1 MVWPASDAVKSAI
14 LSPLAALLIA
24 AAAVA
29 VSMTYARRRGLL
41 DAPGRRRL
49 HRAPTPRGGGVGIVL
64 AALVVVLIPAAR
76 GAWGLSP
83 SLGGAWLVGALLVAA
98 VGFADDHR
106 HLPVWLRLLAHLA
119 AALLLVAVLAPPP
132 LFAGVP
138 LLWCAGVLLATVWS
152 INLHNFMDGSNGLL
166 ALQSVFVLAAI
177 AALAA
182 AGAAPGIALAALA
195 LAAATLGFLPFNFPR
210 ARVFMGDVGS
220 GTLGFLIAAVAFTA
234 IARGALGIAEAVVVV
249 SAFAVDASCTLLS
262 RLLRGRRWYR
272 PHREHLYQW
281 IARVSHSHA
290 RAATLYVVWNMLLVA
305 PALLL
310 MRVWPA
316 WAWALAAAVLAV
328 AVLAWWLGKRA
339 CLRAA
344 KNAKLHHAPA

>member
-1 MVWPASDAVKSAI
+1 MAMI
-14 LSPLAALLIA
+14 LSPLVALLIA
-24 AAAVA
+24 AATVVA
-29 VSMTYARRRGLL
+29 GMAYARRRGLL
-41 DAPGRRRL
+41 DIPGRRRL

-76 GAWGLSP
+76 GAWGLTP
-83 SLGGAWLVGALLVAA
+83 ALGRAWLIGTLLVAA
-98 VGFADDHR
+98 AGFADDHR
-106 HLPVWLRLLAHLA
+106 HRPAWLRLLTHLA
-119 AALLLVAVLAPPP
+119 AALLLAIALGWPTS
-132 LFAGVP
+132 FAAEP
-138 LLWCAGVLLATVWS
+138 LLWRAGVLLATVWS

-166 ALQSVFVLAAI
+166 ALQAVFVLAVI
-177 AALAA
+177 AALVMAS
-182 AGAAPGIALAALA
+182 APGLALAALT

-220 GTLGFLIAAVAFTA
+220 GALGFLIAAVALTA
-234 IARGALGIAEAVVVV
+234 IARGALDLAEAAVVV

-290 RAATLYVVWNMLLVA
+290 RAAAFYAAWNLLLVA

-310 MRVWPA
+310 MRARPA
-316 WAWALAAAVLAV
+316 WAWPLAAAVLITAM
-328 AVLAWWLGKRA
+328 LAWWFGRRA
-339 CLRAA
+339 CLRAG
-344 KNAKLHHAPA
+344 KNAKLRHAPA

>member
-1 MVWPASDAVKSAI
+1 MPAI
-14 LSPLAALLIA
+14 LFAPPAALLIA
-24 AAAVA
+24 AAAVVA
-29 VSMTYARRRGLL
+29 GMAYARRRGLL

-49 HRAPTPRGGGVGIVL
+49 HRDPTPRGGGIGIVL
-64 AALVVVLIPAAR
+64 AALIVVLIPAAR
-76 GAWGLSP
+76 GSWGLTP
-83 SLGGAWLVGALLVAA
+83 ALGCAWLIGTVLVAA

-106 HLPVWLRLLAHLA
+106 HLPARLRLLVHLA
-119 AALLLVAVLAPPP
+119 AALLLAAVLAPPP
-132 LFAGVP
+132 PFAGVP
-138 LLWCAGVLLATVWS
+138 MLWSAGVLLATLWS

-166 ALQSVFVLAAI
+166 ALQTVFVLSAV
-177 AALAA
+177 AALTAT
-182 AGAAPGIALAALA
+182 AAPGLAWAALS

-220 GTLGFLIAAVAFTA
+220 GALGFLIAAVVLAA
-234 IARGALGIAEAVVVV
+234 IARGALGVAEAAVAVC
-249 SAFAVDASCTLLS
+249 AFAVDASCTLLS

-281 IARVSHSHA
+281 IARASGSHA
-290 RAATLYVVWNMLLVA
+290 RAASLYVAWNLLLVA

-310 MRVWPA
+310 MRARPALAWP
-316 WAWALAAAVLAV
+316 LAAAVLVA

-344 KNAKLHHAPA
+344 KNAKLRHAPA